1 MQKEVTEQE
10 KEKEEKI
17 EEETVEDMPDNEAA
31 LYKQQFEEIDDR
43 YKRMYAEF
51 ENYKKRT
58 EKESIKTYE
67 NAKANI
73 LMGFLPVL
81 DSFEKAKESDSND
94 DSYKAG
100 ISLIFKQFED
110 YLQSLGVSEILTD
123 GKKFDPEIHDAITMV
138 EDSGLESG
146 MIVETF
152 RKGYKLGDQ
161 VIRHSMVIVQK

>member
-10 KEKEEKI
+10 NEKEEKI
-17 EEETVEDMPDNEAA
+17 KEETVEDMPDNEAA

>member
-17 EEETVEDMPDNEAA
+17 KEETVEDMPDNEAA

-73 LMGFLPVL
+73 LMGFLPIL

-123 GKKFDPEIHDAITMV
+123 GKKFDPEVHDAVTMV

-152 RKGYKLGDQ
+152 RKGDRNT
-161 VIRHSMVIVQK
+161 IFFSFFR

>member
-17 EEETVEDMPDNEAA
+17 KEETVEDMPDNEAA

-123 GKKFDPEIHDAITMV
+123 GKKFDPEVHDAVTMV

>member
-17 EEETVEDMPDNEAA
+17 KEETVEDMPDNEAA